1 MDFSDREK
9 RLVTKQNTQ
18 VPSCI
23 SRDYDDDDDANR
35 QEPFQRS
42 AGDRTCCAACGL
54 PRKTLRFG

>member
-42 AGDRTCCAACGL
+42 AGDRTAN
-54 PRKTLRFG
+54 FF